1 LFVLLAIGF
10 FISVKADAQAGY
22 GTVPTDPI
30 PIGGLRIDGFLQ
42 RQGTAGDWLAAS
54 SGSPSGTYLFNND
67 GTKAAP
73 FASYPLLFHKIDPY
87 NQQACEQRFTGG
99 SQLDDDPRT
108 WHWDSQKPQV
118 QVEVKLFTVHTV
130 GNDFFILSFFVLK

>member
-1 LFVLLAIGF
+1 MRKSLPATWRVNNFTSTSTCLFKKTLLGNFQLLIVLAIGF
-10 FISVKADAQAGY
+10 FISVQTNGQSGY

-54 SGSPSGTYLFNND
+54 GGSAAGTYLFNND

-73 FASYPLLFHKIDPY
+73 FTA
-87 NQQACEQRFTGG
+87 
-99 SQLDDDPRT
+99 
-108 WHWDSQKPQV
+108 
-118 QVEVKLFTVHTV
+118 
-130 GNDFFILSFFVLK
+130 